1 MKKILISFFILLSNL
16 TFSYGIQPMY
26 FEKDIS
32 SGRGYSEIS
41 ILNTNKRERGRYKI
55 SIGQS
60 SDSKEDI
67 SSFVEIYPKVLNVM
81 PDSTGLLKVFV
92 NLPVELKKD
101 EYSFTL
107 QVTPITI
114 PVVNSGNKEI
124 SANMNM
130 KLAMNVEMYGH
141 YGEASQDEIEKGI
154 RLENYEIYEKNGKV
168 YLKGT
173 LINDLWYGIVPS
185 IRVES
190 ERGTKIESK
199 EVIRLKKS
207 GGKIDFNYALKDFN
221 KKSEAARIII
231 YDLINYKPLK
241 EFKVTK

>member
-16 TFSYGIQPMY
+16 AFSYGIQPMY

-41 ILNTNKRERGRYKI
+41 IININKMARGRYKI
-55 SIGQS
+55 GIGKG

-67 SSFVEIYPKVLNVM
+67 SSFVEIYPKVLNIM
-81 PDSTGLLKVFV
+81 PDSKGLLKIFV
-92 NLPVELKKD
+92 NLPQELKKD
-101 EYSFTL
+101 EYSFML

-114 PVVNSGNKEI
+114 PVINENNKEI
-124 SANMNM
+124 TANMSM

-141 YGEASQDEIEKGI
+141 YGEATQEEINEGI
-154 RLENYEIYEKNGKV
+154 KLENYEIYEKNGKV
-168 YLKGT
+168 SVKGT

-190 ERGTKIESK
+190 ERGSIIDSK
-199 EVIRLKKS
+199 EVIRLRKN
-207 GGKIDFNYALKDFN
+207 GGKIDFNYELKDFRR
-221 KKSEAARIII
+221 KSEVARIII

-241 EFKVTK
+241 EFSIKK

>member
-1 MKKILISFFILLSNL
+1 MLLSSL

-41 ILNTNKRERGRYKI
+41 ILNTNKRQRGRYKI
-55 SIGQS
+55 SIGES
-60 SDSKEDI
+60 SDPKEDI

-81 PDSTGLLKVFV
+81 PESKGLLKVFV
-92 NLPVELKKD
+92 NLPKELKKD
-101 EYSFTL
+101 EYSFML
-107 QVTPITI
+107 QVIPITI
-114 PVVNSGNKEI
+114 PVVNGGNKDI
-124 SANMNM
+124 SASMNM

-141 YGEASQDEIEKGI
+141 YGEANQEEIEKGI
-154 RLENYEIYEKNGKV
+154 RLENYKIYEKDGKV

-190 ERGTKIESK
+190 EKGARIESK
-199 EVIRLKKS
+199 EVVRLKKN
-207 GGKIDFNYALKDFN
+207 GGKIDFNYVLKNFD
-221 KKSEAARIII
+221 KKNEVARIII

-241 EFKVTK
+241 EFKIKN